1 MTRRQ
6 SGFTY
11 LALLFIVATLGAL
24 LALTGVVWS
33 TAQQRVKERELLFVG
48 NAYRTAIGLYY
59 ERAPGALKHYPQT
72 LDALLLDTRQ
82 LATTRYLRRLYIDPL
97 TATPQ
102 WGVVRAPD
110 GGIMGVYSL
119 ADVSTIKR
127 SNFDERD
134 KTFEG
139 AVTYAGWRF
148 VYEPAL
154 AAEAVPPGRA
164 VLLTTDSR

>member
-1 MTRRQ
+1 METTRHQ

-24 LALTGVVWS
+24 LALSGVVWS
-33 TAQQRVKERELLFVG
+33 TAKQRAKERELLFVG

-59 ERAPGALKHYPQT
+59 ERAPGTLKHYPQT

-102 WGVVRAPD
+102 WGLVRAPD

-119 ADVSTIKR
+119 ADVPTIR
-127 SNFDERD
+127 HGNFDVRD
-134 KTFEG
+134 KAFEG
-139 AVTYAGWRF
+139 AASYSGWRF

-154 AAEAVPPGRA
+154 ASAASGAATRA
-164 VLLTTDSR
+164 AQR